1 MLISSQ
7 VGLGSQALGHYLT
20 SQWPALPSGH
30 PAYHVLCQC
39 PWHSWCHRSWA
50 FTEKPVYPGKV
61 WLFMQTTDA
70 FYHHALPK
78 ATQKLCLP
86 ALTQQQLYSSRDFIC
101 LPPKSP
107 GYHWKYFS
115 KLKLAHFLM
124 RILKCE
130 KQTKQVSPSSLW
142 RIFRFFKLTILI
154 NILRFEPARFLI
166 KVRQKRQWRQEG
178 REGTPWAVKT
188 GFQRQHLVLDHFVRV
203 TELQGGGVISHNSFS
218 YSHEGNGNG
227 FLLEILP
234 VLLWFHWSPA
244 LPLVYFWRWV
254 APEKLSS
261 DSILYFSPHSTAI
274 LHKSLKRQIL
284 TGPRNIE
291 VVHYNLI
298 LYNQMYTL

>member
-1 MLISSQ
+1 MFSVNVPVNDIPGATDPELSQ
-7 VGLGSQALGHYLT
+7 RSLS
-20 SQWPALPSGH
+20 
-30 PAYHVLCQC
+30 VL
-39 PWHSWCHRSWA
+39 
-50 FTEKPVYPGKV
+50 GKV

-70 FYHHALPK
+70 FHHTITHSPRPPK
-78 ATQKLCLP
+78 SSAS
-86 ALTQQQLYSSRDFIC
+86 QLWHNSSYIHPGILYAC
-101 LPPKSP
+101 PPPKSP

-115 KLKLAHFLM
+115 KLNLAHFLM

-130 KQTKQVSPSSLW
+130 KQTKKVSPSSIW
-142 RIFRFFKLTILI
+142 RIFRFLKLTILI

-178 REGTPWAVKT
+178 RESTPWAVKT
-188 GFQRQHLVLDHFVRV
+188 GFQRQHLVLDHFVPV
-203 TELQGGGVISHNSFS
+203 TELQGGGIMSHSSFS

-261 DSILYFSPHSTAI
+261 HSILYFAPHSTAI

-284 TGPRNIE
+284 IGPRNIE